1 MLRFLLRR
9 LVIIPIA
16 LMAINFLGYGY
27 ATLAQQV
34 NAAANPFIARRES
47 APPLLSSYQAYLSG
61 LFAPPDTQDAQAAEP
76 VAVVPFVLAAA
87 GNSLI
92 LLLLSFGLGAGLGL
106 ALGLFAVRTESG
118 GVGRWL
124 SPVASVG
131 MALPSFFLGAILIA
145 ASIAVTMRAGPDAEP
160 LLPFHGFGWDR
171 HLVLPVLVLMVRPA
185 VQIAKVMASLLAG
198 ESAKQYVVAAKSVG
212 NDWRTIRRRHML
224 RVVIAPVVLTM
235 AGAFRLL
242 VAELVVVEWLFGW
255 PGLGRLLA
263 WTLIPPRLTNEVA
276 APVYLN
282 PPMVATVFTAFA
294 ALFLVT
300 DLVASLMVQVFD
312 PRLRPHTEE
321 TGGEVVRA

>member
-27 ATLAQQV
+27 ATSAQQV

-47 APPLLSSYQAYLSG
+47 APPLLSSYLAYVSG

-87 GNSLI
+87 GNSMV

-118 GVGRWL
+118 RVGRWL

-145 ASIAVTMRAGPDAEP
+145 ASIAVTIARRARRRAVVAFSWFWLGSPSRVAGPGVDGSPGGA
-160 LLPFHGFGWDR
+160 DR
-171 HLVLPVLVLMVRPA
+171 QSDVQSAGGRERQA
-185 VQIAKVMASLLAG
+185 VC
-198 ESAKQYVVAAKSVG
+198 
-212 NDWRTIRRRHML
+212 
-224 RVVIAPVVLTM
+224 
-235 AGAFRLL
+235 
-242 VAELVVVEWLFGW
+242 
-255 PGLGRLLA
+255 
-263 WTLIPPRLTNEVA
+263 
-276 APVYLN
+276 
-282 PPMVATVFTAFA
+282 
-294 ALFLVT
+294 
-300 DLVASLMVQVFD
+300 
-312 PRLRPHTEE
+312 
-321 TGGEVVRA
+321 GGGKEHRE